1 MKKKELLEVLRKLVK
16 SNDVKMDNYSS
27 AMVRSV
33 LFGQRTNDVILKT
46 CIDIALKE
54 VEVIKSKIVDYQY
67 TMSTNRI
74 LNKNDAFM
82 NLPTNEKVRFICKC
96 SNLVEVNQLKKEL
109 IKKKVFERALKGLPM
124 EVQMFLM
131 KPTKNQ
137 LKLLRVMYG
146 SSYLK
151 SKS

>member
-1 MKKKELLEVLRKLVK
+1 MEKKELLKVLRKLVK
-16 SNDVKMDNYSS
+16 SNDVKMDNYSN

-54 VEVIKSKIVDYQY
+54 VEVIKYKIVDYQY

-74 LNKNDAFM
+74 LNENDAFM
-82 NLPTNEKVRFICKC
+82 NLSSMEKVRFICKC

-109 IKKKVFERALKGLPM
+109 IKKKLFERALKNLPM
-124 EVQMFLM
+124 EVQMFLS

-146 SSYLK
+146 SNYLK
-151 SKS
+151 K

>member
-1 MKKKELLEVLRKLVK
+1 MEKKELLEVLRKLVK

-74 LNKNDAFM
+74 LNENDAFM
-82 NLPTNEKVRFICKC
+82 NLTSNEKVRFICKC

-109 IKKKVFERALKGLPM
+109 IKKKLFERVLKDLPM
-124 EVQMFLM
+124 EVQMFLS

-146 SSYLK
+146 SNYLK
-151 SKS
+151 K

>member
-1 MKKKELLEVLRKLVK
+1 MEKKELLIVLRKLVK
-16 SNDVKMDNYSS
+16 SNDVKVEGYSS

-74 LNKNDAFM
+74 LNKNDDFM
-82 NLPTNEKVRFICKC
+82 NLSSMEKVRFICKC

-109 IKKKVFERALKGLPM
+109 IKKKLFNKVLETLPK
-124 EVQMFLM
+124 EVQMFLL

-146 SSYLK
+146 SNYLK
-151 SKS
+151 K

>member
-1 MKKKELLEVLRKLVK
+1 MEKKELLEVLRKLVK
-16 SNDVKMDNYSS
+16 ADDVKVEGYSS

-74 LNKNDAFM
+74 LNENDAFM
-82 NLPTNEKVRFICKC
+82 NLTSNEKVRFICKC

-109 IKKKVFERALKGLPM
+109 IKKKLFNKVLETLPK
-124 EVQMFLM
+124 EVQMFLL
-131 KPTKNQ
+131 KPAKKE
-137 LKLLRVMYG
+137 LKLLRVAYG
-146 SSYLK
+146 SDYLK
-151 SKS
+151 SKP

>member
-1 MKKKELLEVLRKLVK
+1 MEKKELLEVLRKLVK
-16 SNDVKMDNYSS
+16 SNDVKVEGYSS

-74 LNKNDAFM
+74 LNKNDDFM
-82 NLPTNEKVRFICKC
+82 NLSSMEKVRFICKM
-96 SNLVEVNQLKKEL
+96 NNVKEVHEWKKEL
-109 IKKKVFERALKGLPM
+109 IKKKLFERVLKELPK
-124 EVQMFLM
+124 EVQMFLL
-131 KPTKNQ
+131 KPAKKE
-137 LKLLRVMYG
+137 LKMLRMV
-146 SSYLK
+146 SFNDYLK
-151 SKS
+151 K

>member
-1 MKKKELLEVLRKLVK
+1 MEKKELLEVLRKLVK
-16 SNDVKMDNYSS
+16 ADDVKVEGYSS

-54 VEVIKSKIVDYQY
+54 AEVIKSKIVDYQY

-74 LNKNDAFM
+74 LNENDDFM
-82 NLPTNEKVRFICKC
+82 NLSSIDKVRFICKC

-109 IKKKVFERALKGLPM
+109 IKKKLFERALKGLPM
-124 EVQMFLM
+124 EVQMFLS

-146 SSYLK
+146 SNYLK
-151 SKS
+151 K

>member
-1 MKKKELLEVLRKLVK
+1 MEKKELLEVLRKLVK
-16 SNDVKMDNYSS
+16 SNDIKVEGYSS

-74 LNKNDAFM
+74 LNENNVFM
-82 NLPTNEKVRFICKC
+82 NLPTNEKVRFICKM
-96 SNLVEVNQLKKEL
+96 NNVKEIHEWKKEL
-109 IKKKVFERALKGLPM
+109 VKKRMFDKVLETLPK
-124 EVQMFLM
+124 EVQMFLL
-131 KPTKNQ
+131 KPAKKE
-137 LKLLRVMYG
+137 LKMLRMV
-146 SSYLK
+146 SFNDYLK
-151 SKS
+151 K

>member
-1 MKKKELLEVLRKLVK
+1 MEKKELLEVLRKLVK
-16 SNDVKMDNYSS
+16 ADDVKVEGYSS

-54 VEVIKSKIVDYQY
+54 AEVIKSKIVDYQY

-74 LNKNDAFM
+74 LNENDDFM
-82 NLPTNEKVRFICKC
+82 NLPTMEKVRFICKM
-96 SNLVEVNQLKKEL
+96 NNVKEIHEWKKEL
-109 IKKKVFERALKGLPM
+109 IKKKLFERVLKNLPM
-124 EVQMFLM
+124 EVQMFLS

-146 SSYLK
+146 SNYLK
-151 SKS
+151 K

>member
-1 MKKKELLEVLRKLVK
+1 MEKKELLEVLRKLVK
-16 SNDVKMDNYSS
+16 SNDVKIEGYSS

-74 LNKNDAFM
+74 LNKNDDFM
-82 NLPTNEKVRFICKC
+82 NLSCMEKVRFICKM
-96 SNLVEVNQLKKEL
+96 NNVKEVHEWKKEL
-109 IKKKVFERALKGLPM
+109 IKKKLFERVLKGLPM
-124 EVQMFLM
+124 EVQMFLS

-137 LKLLRVMYG
+137 LKLLRVAYG
-146 SSYLK
+146 SDYLK
-151 SKS
+151 K

>member
-1 MKKKELLEVLRKLVK
+1 MEKKELLEVLRKLVK
-16 SNDVKMDNYSS
+16 ANDVKVEGYSS

-74 LNKNDAFM
+74 LNKNDDFM
-82 NLPTNEKVRFICKC
+82 NLSSMEKVRFICKM
-96 SNLVEVNQLKKEL
+96 NNVKEVHEWKKEL
-109 IKKKVFERALKGLPM
+109 IKKKLFERVLKGLPM
-124 EVQMFLM
+124 EVQMFLS

-137 LKLLRVMYG
+137 LKLLRVAYG
-146 SSYLK
+146 SDYLK
-151 SKS
+151 K

>member
-1 MKKKELLEVLRKLVK
+1 MEKKELLEVLRKLVK
-16 SNDVKMDNYSS
+16 ADDVKVEGYSS

-54 VEVIKSKIVDYQY
+54 AEVIKSKIVDYQY

-74 LNKNDAFM
+74 LNENDDFM
-82 NLPTNEKVRFICKC
+82 NLTIMEKVRFICKC

-109 IKKKVFERALKGLPM
+109 IKKKLFERALKGLPM
-124 EVQMFLM
+124 EVQMFLS

-146 SSYLK
+146 SNYLK
-151 SKS
+151 K